1 MKNKRNIII
10 VLIILLIILAAGIF
24 SYLYL
29 KTDMLKTNKQL
40 FYKYLLSNEML
51 KNDKS
56 KNVDNLLERISKNN
70 NTSSGNIQVSYGE
83 NEGNSGVANL
93 E

>member
-70 NTSSGNIQVSYGE
+70 NTSSGNIQVF
-83 NEGNSGVANL
+83 
-93 E
+93 